1 MWVTVV
7 VLSKATLLQV
17 LPQPH
22 LSAHLW
28 AAAVTPVTQADLKVW
43 GKLVKLWLC
52 KDTQV

>member
-1 MWVTVV
+1 MSLISMWVTVV

-22 LSAHLW
+22 LSA
-28 AAAVTPVTQADLKVW
+28 VTLVTQADLKVW